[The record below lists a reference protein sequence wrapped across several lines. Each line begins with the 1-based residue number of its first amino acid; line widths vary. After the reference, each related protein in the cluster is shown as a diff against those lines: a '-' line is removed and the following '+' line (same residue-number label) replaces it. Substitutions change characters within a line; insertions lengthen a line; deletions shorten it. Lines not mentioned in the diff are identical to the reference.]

1 MRGYGVGRV
10 FSDAG
15 MAWLCAHQYNVHIIT
30 QLHTHY
36 THYAVAKPL
45 HPHPSTTTQH
55 NTTQKNRFIVYGK
68 EKTAELEGESSA
80 LGDLLFTDDQLPVD
94 KYLVRK
100 TYFLFKYALEHYD
113 VRFVLK
119 TGDDSFV
126 NVPLLVEE
134 LKTQCRHASCVR
146 ERLYF
151 GKEMRNSEVC

>member
-1 MRGYGVGRV
+1 M
-10 FSDAG
+10 
-15 MAWLCAHQYNVHIIT
+15 
-30 QLHTHY
+30 
-36 THYAVAKPL
+36 
-45 HPHPSTTTQH
+45 
-55 NTTQKNRFIVYGK
+55 
-68 EKTAELEGESSA
+68 
-80 LGDLLFTDDQLPVD
+80 LFTDDTLPAD

-126 NVPLLVEE
+126 HVPRLVEE

-151 GKEMRNSEVC
+151 GKEMRNSEV